1 MSMRQAI
8 VWIDVREA
16 QILRAEVG
24 IRHESTIAAPEG
36 SQLEDQANS
45 FFDLIASALATVDE
59 LLVVG
64 PSRIRDDFVKHMHQK
79 NHGFDS
85 RIVGVETIDSPEDP
99 HLAGYADIYF
109 TAGGP
114 RRSGQGSGYRETD

>member
-1 MSMRQAI
+1 MRQVI

-16 QILRAEVG
+16 QILGVDLT
-24 IRHESTIAAPEG
+24 IRCTSKIAAAEG
-36 SQLEDQANS
+36 ANS
-45 FFDLIASALATVDE
+45 GEQTRRFFEQIAAAVETADE

-64 PSRIRDDFVKHMHQK
+64 PSGIRDEFVKFMHSRD
-79 NHGFDS
+79 HGFDA
-85 RIVGVETIDSPEDP
+85 RILGVEAIDNPEDSR
-99 HLAGYADIYF
+99 LIGYADIYF